1 MGAINILDP
10 EEVWDYWIQHPE
22 EIIGVMFG
30 IATYEDLGIEIY
42 MTADNAKN
50 LRVVVEAD
58 SIEIYEESMINDIDC
73 LKSCQKIYDE
83 YLTESVSSILARFDM
98 PPQKSKQKTE
108 EEIEEESIE
117 ERELELDTLVY
128 DFYSNVLGFNAKFEP
143 QDEQEMLEDIKEHFL
158 EYMARK
164 HSIPIYR
171 PMYLEDVD
179 TGKEYYTDY
188 PYEDMVFE
196 DEDNPVYKN

>member
-98 PPQKSKQKTE
+98 SPEKLKTK
-108 EEIEEESIE
+108 EEIEQEAID
-117 ERELELDTLVY
+117 ERELELDSAVY

-143 QDEQEMLEDIKEHFL
+143 QDEQEMLEDLKEHFL
-158 EYMARK
+158 EYMSRK

-179 TGKEYYTDY
+179 TNQEYYSDY
-188 PYEDMVFE
+188 PYDDMVFE